1 VESQEHTSY
10 RSCHM
15 VFMIWVVFN
24 FFFAKKSEIPRGES
38 QISNN
43 MEKGVMDQ
51 GISHVMDVNYRVS
64 KF

>member
-1 VESQEHTSY
+1 
-10 RSCHM
+10 M
-15 VFMIWVVFN
+15 LFMIWVVFN